1 MNKYISALF
10 LITLWALPCVS
21 FAEELVLVIPEPEAP
36 VVEIVPEEVTETP
49 GIPEPEIPEVTEPVL
64 EDPEPVSITLSIET
78 PSKTLFS
85 GPITVSAC
93 LPSPEAAVPTI
104 NGYCAVT
111 QANVEAMWS
120 WYGGDAF
127 IDSIGGVGNDY
138 AGSNYWNW
146 FSDLSYGTT
155 ALNAHELQENESL
168 VVTMG
173 QFPLRIDSSSKVFTV
188 GSTTTLSVS
197 QFGFDPNFNPMW
209 EPARGSTVRVGDT
222 SFTTDEAGL
231 ISFTPSSAETITV
244 TATKDGYL
252 PATLVS
258 KTKPAVMEEKPSSG
272 TNEDSESDPVAS
284 AVAFLLQYQSP
295 DGSFPNEL
303 LTDWGALAL
312 QSAGASTKTLR
323 HYLSSAPGN
332 LRSVTD
338 YERRAMALSALGI
351 SPEEVVAHIL
361 ARFDGVQ
368 IGVPALINDDIFG
381 LIVLS
386 HAGYTRTDDV
396 IENVIA
402 EILTKQK
409 VDGSFGDTD
418 LTAAAIQALVP
429 FDALPGVSGALQR
442 ARGFLVAHQQ
452 TDGCFGN
459 SFTTSWG
466 IMAIEALG
474 ESPDSWQSSS
484 LISPVTCLT
493 SLQAPDGGFEE
504 GSSINTRIW
513 ATAYALPA
521 LNGDTWHT
529 LLNDYDRLEV
539 VENIKVKTFP
549 EVPVIAEPVPLV
561 PETPVPAPA
570 TEQLESEVLH
580 KAPFIA
586 ETAQKTPEHQL
597 TASAIEALPP
607 PDTEKMTQIW
617 SFLVGL
623 LTSSLNALY
632 AFIFG
637 LDAG

>member
-1 MNKYISALF
+1 MNKYIPALF
-10 LITLWALPCVS
+10 LVILWALPLAS
-21 FAEELVLVIPEPEAP
+21 IAEELVPIIPDPEAP

-49 GIPEPEIPEVTEPVL
+49 VIPEPEIPEVTEPVL

-85 GPITVSAC
+85 GSITVSAC
-93 LPSPEAAVPTI
+93 LPSPEATI
-104 NGYCAVT
+104 RTVNGYCAVT
-111 QANVEAMWS
+111 QTGTEAVWS
-120 WYGGDAF
+120 WYGSDAF

-138 AGSNYWNW
+138 TGSNYWNW

-155 ALNAHELQENESL
+155 ALNAHELHEDESL
-168 VVTMG
+168 VISMG
-173 QFPLRIDSSSKVFTV
+173 QFPLRIESSSSVFTA

-197 QFGFDPNFNPMW
+197 QFGFDANFNPVW
-209 EPARGSTVRVGDT
+209 EPAHGSTVLFGDA
-222 SFTTDEAGL
+222 SFTTDEAGAV
-231 ISFTPSSAETITV
+231 SFTPSSSETITI
-244 TATKDGYL
+244 TASKSGYL
-252 PATLVS
+252 PATLVAQ
-258 KTKPAVMEEKPSSG
+258 TKPAVVEEKASSS
-272 TNEDSESDPVAS
+272 TNEDSVSDPVAS
-284 AVAFLLQYQSP
+284 AVAFLLQYQNS

-303 LTDWGALAL
+303 LTDWSALAL
-312 QSAGASTKTLR
+312 KSAGASTKTLKQ
-323 HYLSSAPGN
+323 YLSSAPSDLKN
-332 LRSVTD
+332 VTD
-338 YERRAMALSALGI
+338 YERRAMALSALGVN
-351 SPEEVVAHIL
+351 PEEAVAEIL

-368 IGVPALINDDIFG
+368 IGVPALINDDIFA

-402 EILTKQK
+402 TILTKQK
-409 VDGSFGDTD
+409 LDGSFGDTD

-429 FDALPGVSGALQR
+429 FKALPSVSGALQR

-459 SFTTSWG
+459 SFTTSWS

-484 LISPVTCLT
+484 LISPVTCLK

-504 GSSINTRIW
+504 GSSINTRVW

-521 LNGDTWHT
+521 LSGDTWHT
-529 LLNDYDRLEV
+529 LLNDYDRAETKETIEETV
-539 VENIKVKTFP
+539 PP
-549 EVPVIAEPVPLV
+549 EVPAIEEPVLDAPLL
-561 PETPVPAPA
+561 APA
-570 TEQLESEVLH
+570 IERLESVILQDVPLIA
-580 KAPFIA
+580 KAV
-586 ETAQKTPEHQL
+586 QKTSEYPL

-607 PDTEKMTQIW
+607 PDTEQLTQIW
-617 SFLVGL
+617 SFFVNL